1 MSVICSAPGAA
12 PAASSGIQTRSGATG
27 KPEGGHK
34 LLVKGAA
41 ECLLGRSTH
50 VSACALAITDGL
62 VIFMR
67 HAPCIAACHQQAGK
81 LGGWSRILDWYVDA
95 QLELHNGRNSQVQE
109 SSASICI

>member
-27 KPEGGHK
+27 KPEHSHK

-50 VSACALAITDGL
+50 VSAGASDCAWASPDVLVALCVAPFRLAICKQKST
-62 VIFMR
+62 
-67 HAPCIAACHQQAGK
+67 
-81 LGGWSRILDWYVDA
+81 
-95 QLELHNGRNSQVQE
+95 E
-109 SSASICI
+109 SK